1 MEGTGNNKQNRLTC
15 VSAEQPATRRRGAT
29 GPSRARRPA
38 HPQERRGQDPRGRS
52 RSGQSPAPKTKPTK
66 KIARRPARATK
77 AKDRKRV
84 ALGHPPAPPPPG
96 RAGSSHQAH
105 RRACKRRCRTVPHS
119 QRCRPRPQTLTY
131 APAPVR
137 PKYAELR
144 AGIGA
149 TASPK
154 LPASVPTREL
164 RNRHRRASK
173 RLWPPNAQI
182 RPSLGTAPPLMEQK
196 SITGRLPAGT
206 EMTKVSS
213 HPWRPEQKTEQS
225 ELPPVAVQK
234 TG

>member
-1 MEGTGNNKQNRLTC
+1 MQSN
-15 VSAEQPATRRRGAT
+15 
-29 GPSRARRPA
+29 RRPA
-38 HPQERRGQDPRGRS
+38 GGGQPGRAGRAAPHTPRSAAARTPEAAAAAE
-52 RSGQSPAPKTKPTK
+52 SPAPKTKPTK

-149 TASPK
+149 TASPT

-164 RNRHRRASK
+164 RNRHRRASE